1 MSRVLRAASAGLVL
15 GLGLVVPPTAIATAS
30 ADPIGNCTTT
40 TGTIIAVDFSHW
52 GGPVVRG
59 CGVNDPSGYALLHA
73 AGFST
78 AGDNHDGPAFIC
90 RIGNQAF
97 RSGTQYPTAAQDP
110 CILTPPAA
118 AYWSYW
124 VAPAGQNRWTYSQ
137 VGSTGTV
144 PKPGE
149 VELWTFGGTDLGGS
163 SGSGVPSFS
172 PDTIRAHNL
181 TPTGTGANPGPT
193 PTQPGAAPV
202 TNASAPSASGPAA
215 TNASTPA
222 PGGPGPSAVGHTSG
236 NDPTSVSGATGAG
249 GSKITTTS
257 TPTTAKHG
265 ATGSDASGAI
275 GGTASGAAD
284 TPRVVSAMPAPVA
297 HHSSGSIAPLLVG
310 IGLVAV
316 LAAGTGWSMVR
327 RRRRLQ

>member
-1 MSRVLRAASAGLVL
+1 MNRVLRVASAGLVL
-15 GLGLVVPPTAIATAS
+15 GLGLVVMPAAVTTAT

-59 CGVNDPSGYALLHA
+59 CGVDDPSGYALLHA

-97 RSGTQYPTAAQDP
+97 QRGTQYPTAAQDP

-124 VAPAGQNRWTYSQ
+124 LAPVGQNSWTYSR
-137 VGSTGTV
+137 VGSTATT

-149 VELWTFGGTDLGGS
+149 VELWTFGGTDLGGT
-163 SGSGVPSFS
+163 SGNAVPSFS
-172 PDTIRAHNL
+172 PDSIRAHNL
-181 TPTGTGANPGPT
+181 APTGTGPSPGPT
-193 PTQPGAAPV
+193 PTQPGVGAV
-202 TNASAPSASGPAA
+202 TGASAPPASGPTP
-215 TNASTPA
+215 TNASTPT
-222 PGGPGPSAVGHTSG
+222 PGGTGPTAVDHASG
-236 NDPTSVSGATGAG
+236 PIPASSGTGAG
-249 GSKITTTS
+249 GVQNTASS
-257 TPTTAKHG
+257 TPTSAKPG
-265 ATGSDASGAI
+265 AKSSDASAAI
-275 GGTASGAAD
+275 GGTSADAPGA
-284 TPRVVSAMPAPVA
+284 PQVVSAMPALPT
-297 HHSSGSIAPLLVG
+297 HHSSGSIAPLLIG

-316 LAAGTGWSMVR
+316 LAAGTGWSMLR
-327 RRRRLQ
+327 RRRRLA